1 MQRET
6 YRNLLTEALK
16 HVADGEGNVLVN
28 NPAKTFTERAKNGD
42 FIYTLSDEQYMQA
55 LADVNDLSK
64 RIWDM
69 KECQSWYFILEKVLN
84 IKKLHKG
91 VITRVVQTLAVYC
104 EDKLDEEKEDYVYDP
119 VYDLIDYDLIAQ
131 DDDISTY
138 ESDVPSTL
146 TEDDEMLPFDE
157 PRELPKQPMKEE
169 PSDRTSHRPVPAYHS
184 MATPQ
189 DIYNYLDEH
198 VHGQTK
204 AKRATASL
212 VWNHA
217 HKNMKRNL
225 VLIGPTGCGKTELF
239 RQLSKIYSNIRII
252 DASHLTADGWSG
264 SNKIRDIFN
273 GLTQEEAQHYIYVF
287 DEFDKCAAPVYS
299 SSGTNYS
306 LLIQDELLKLIEGNG
321 EVIYPAD
328 EKNNRPEL
336 RLKTDHMSFVFLG
349 SFEAMLNAKNTS
361 FRKSVGFGADLSH
374 TSYDYDTIFTPDDL
388 IQHAGFRPE
397 LAGRIHSIVQLQAMS
412 ADDFYAILQNPVI
425 SPIKTLEE
433 QYGVKLTLDD
443 ASKHL
448 LAQKTADSGMGVRYM
463 TARITEMLDEK
474 LFSDCNSHEIMLSC
488 E

>member
-16 HVADGEGNVLVN
+16 HVADGEGNVLVD
-28 NPAKTFTERAKNGD
+28 NPAKTFTERAERGD
-42 FIYTLSDEQYMQA
+42 FIYTLDDMQYMQA

-104 EDKLDEEKEDYVYDP
+104 EDKLDEPKEDYIYDP
-119 VYDLIDYDLIAQ
+119 IYNVIDYDLIAQ
-131 DDDISTY
+131 NDDISTY

-157 PRELPKQPMKEE
+157 PRELPKQPVKEE
-169 PSDRTSHRPVPAYHS
+169 PSEKISHRPTPSYHS
-184 MATPQ
+184 LATPQ
-189 DIYNYLDEH
+189 DIFNYLDEH

-204 AKRATASL
+204 AKRAAASL
-212 VWNHA
+212 IWNHA
-217 HKNMKRNL
+217 HKHIKRH
-225 VLIGPTGCGKTELF
+225 IIFAGPTGCGKTEIW
-239 RQLSKIYSNIRII
+239 RQASQIYPNIRII
-252 DASHLTADGWSG
+252 DASHISADGWSG
-264 SNKIRDIFN
+264 GYKIRNFFD
-273 GLTQEEAQHYIYVF
+273 GLSKEEAEKTIYIL
-287 DEFDKCAAPVYS
+287 DEADKLFEPTYS
-299 SSGTNYS
+299 AGGNNYS
-306 LLIQDELLKLIEGNG
+306 FLVQNELLKLLEG
-321 EVIYPAD
+321 EDVVYPAD
-328 EKNNRPEL
+328 TKNNIPEL
-336 RLKTDHMSFVFLG
+336 HLQTKNMSFVFLG
-349 SFEAMLNAKNTS
+349 SFETMLTEKNAS
-361 FRKSVGFGADLSH
+361 VRKSLGFGADLSH
-374 TSYDYDTIFTPDDL
+374 TSYDYESTFTPDDL
-388 IQHAGFRPE
+388 VAHAGVRRE
-397 LAGRIHSIVQLQAMS
+397 IAGRIHSIVQLQTMS
-412 ADDFYAILQNPVI
+412 ADDYYAILQNPLI

-443 ASKHL
+443 TSKHQ
-448 LAQKTADSGMGVRYM
+448 LAQKAKESKMGVRYM